1 MDCVIPETLYLK
13 ANGVFP
19 CHDDAGEVIPL
30 GQLEDGFSLRGL
42 LEGAEYARIRSELEA
57 GRAPWPGTCERCG
70 FFRPDQPYRVRAT
83 DRIHTFQVEP
93 TLLCTLACPGCSRA
107 HQIKTRPGPKSLT
120 LDRFEALLKTAVAEQ
135 IEIEC
140 IEYCGQGE
148 PLAHR
153 EFHGFV
159 ATARWILP
167 RTRQRLITNGNYD
180 YRTVMQDQHLDEIIV
195 SCDGATADSYPI
207 YRKNGD
213 FARVQTFMADAARAT
228 PRPCVTW
235 KYILFEFNDS
245 TAELQRA
252 QQLAMGHGVD
262 ALLFVVT
269 HSAGRSQRYT
279 QRDLEQLLKLTPFA
293 TVNTTPVLEP
303 GITAPSYAQA
313 RSDLRRTPVERL
325 LDAALA
331 RRLPSPIHRRV
342 QAAVDS
348 RAAAPRA
355 ALHLDEIRVIATDA
369 LHVRGWAH
377 DGREP
382 FERLTLIWKDREV
395 GSAVLGINRP
405 DVRRAFPGLRD
416 ERVGFAA
423 TFDLRDTLAAAFD
436 LEVRA
441 RLRGS
446 KRSDVFTVQVVTD
459 RVSLENDE
467 PDESSNSRASDLSR
481 D

>member
-1 MDCVIPETLYLK
+1 MAMDCVIPETLYLK

-42 LEGAEYARIRSELEA
+42 LDGAGYDHVRRELQA

-70 FFRPDQPYRVRAT
+70 FFRPHQPYRARTPHRVT
-83 DRIHTFQVEP
+83 TFQVEP
-93 TLLCTLACPGCSRA
+93 TLLCTLGCPGCSRA
-107 HQIKTRPGPKSLT
+107 QQIRTRPGPRSLT
-120 LDRFEALLKTAVAEQ
+120 LDRFGQLLKTAVAER

-153 EFHGFV
+153 EFHSFV
-159 ATARWILP
+159 ARARQVMP

-180 YRTVMQDQHLDEIIV
+180 YGTVMQDQHLDEIIV
-195 SCDGATADSYPI
+195 SCDGATAGSYPI

-213 FARVQTFMADAARAT
+213 FARVQTFIADAARAT
-228 PRPCVTW
+228 PRPRVIW

-252 QQLAMGHGVD
+252 QQLAMDHGVD

-269 HSAGRSQRYT
+269 HSAGRSQRHT
-279 QRDLEQLLKLTPFA
+279 PRNLEQLLKLTPFA
-293 TVNTTPVLEP
+293 TINTTPVLESAR
-303 GITAPSYAQA
+303 TRFQA
-313 RSDLRRTPVERL
+313 RSHLRRTPFERL
-325 LDAALA
+325 MDRTSFALA
-331 RRLPSPIHRRV
+331 RLTP
-342 QAAVDS
+342 
-348 RAAAPRA
+348 RAPARA
-355 ALHLDEIRVIATDA
+355 ALHLDETRVIDSDA
-369 LHVRGWAH
+369 IHVRGWAH

-382 FERLTLIWKDREV
+382 FERLTLTWNGREV
-395 GSAVLGINRP
+395 ARALLGIPRP
-405 DVRRAFPGLRD
+405 DVRRVFPRVCS

-423 TFDLRDTLAAAFD
+423 TVTLPDALAAAFD

-441 RLRGS
+441 RSRGS
-446 KRSDVFTVQVVTD
+446 TRDAVFTVQV
-459 RVSLENDE
+459 L
-467 PDESSNSRASDLSR
+467 RAGSP
-481 D
+481 